1 MSLPEKH
8 RIRSAFERAAESY
21 DAAAVLQRRVC
32 DLLLEQLVSES
43 GPPNPSLLSPQQVL
57 DAGCGTGYGA
67 RILRRA
73 WPHCAIVATDFAPA
87 MAAATRRSADTGAT
101 CTVADIERLP
111 FAASRFDLWWS
122 SLTVQWCDPVAVLNE
137 AHRVLKPGGQL
148 ALSTLGPGTYA
159 ELRDA
164 FGRVDR
170 HRHTLDF
177 SVAERLVP
185 IAEAAGFTDVSA
197 RRRTITLH
205 YPDLR
210 ELLGAVKAIG
220 ANALGDGR
228 RAGMMGRRAWQ
239 ALFEAYEGWRTDAGL
254 PASYDV
260 ILLTATRR

>member
-8 RIRSAFERAAESY
+8 RIRSAFERAAASY
-21 DAAAVLQRRVC
+21 DAAAVLQRGVC
-32 DLLLEQLVSES
+32 DLLLEQLAPEFQPASH
-43 GPPNPSLLSPQQVL
+43 GPSWPQRIL

-73 WPHCAIVATDFAPA
+73 WPHCTVVATDFAPA
-87 MAAATRRSADTGAT
+87 MVAAMRRAADAATA
-101 CTVADIERLP
+101 CTVTDIERLP

-122 SLTVQWCDPVAVLNE
+122 SLTVQWCDLQTVLNE
-137 AHRVLKPGGQL
+137 AHRVLAPGGRL

-164 FGRVDR
+164 FSSVDR

-185 IAEAAGFTDVSA
+185 ITEAAGFTDVLA
-197 RRRTITLH
+197 TRRSITLH

-210 ELLGAVKAIG
+210 QLLGAVKAIG

-239 ALFEAYEGWRTDAGL
+239 ALAEAYEGWRSDAGL
-254 PASYDV
+254 PATYDV
-260 ILLTATRR
+260 ILLTATRQ

>member
-8 RIRSAFERAAESY
+8 RIRSAFERAAASY
-21 DAAAVLQRRVC
+21 DAAAVLQRGVC
-32 DLLLEQLVSES
+32 DLLLEQLAPEFQPASH
-43 GPPNPSLLSPQQVL
+43 GPSWPQRIL

-73 WPHCAIVATDFAPA
+73 WPHCTVVATDFAPA
-87 MAAATRRSADTGAT
+87 MVAAMRRAADAATA
-101 CTVADIERLP
+101 CTVTDIERLP

-122 SLTVQWCDPVAVLNE
+122 SLTVQWCDPDAVLNE
-137 AHRVLKPGGQL
+137 AYRVLKPGGQI

-185 IAEAAGFTDVSA
+185 IAEAAGFIDVSA

-239 ALFEAYEGWRTDAGL
+239 ALSEAYEGWRTDTGL

-260 ILLTATRR
+260 ILLTATKR